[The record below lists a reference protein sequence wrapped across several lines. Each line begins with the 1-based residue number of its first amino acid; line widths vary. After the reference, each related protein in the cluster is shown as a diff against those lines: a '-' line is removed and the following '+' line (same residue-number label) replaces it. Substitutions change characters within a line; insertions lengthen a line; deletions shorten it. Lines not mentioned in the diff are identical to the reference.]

1 MKWLDRFIPHS
12 RQANEVKE
20 ASEVEVLEAEHE
32 QAIVL
37 NQALQATATRQQV
50 EAINQ
55 RNGFSVALG
64 HAFAKRGPA

>member
-1 MKWLDRFIPHS
+1 MKWLDRIIPHS

-20 ASEVEVLEAEHE
+20 ASEVEVLDAEHE

-37 NQALQATATRQQV
+37 NQAILANVTRRQV
-50 EAINQ
+50 EAIND

-64 HAFAKRGPA
+64 NAFAKRGPA